1 MSKKNF
7 LPWSLCA
14 WSHSGNF
21 FLFLRSFRC
30 KFCFLPERVPAKGA
44 LRPGPWFPELR
55 CPPAEADCR
64 TWTLWGSDLSPGILA
79 RSRWSDADRR
89 PTENT
94 EIDYN
99 AELDKYIE
107 QLKSCKYIQ
116 DDRAVKKLCEKAKEL
131 LMKEEN
137 IIYLNAP
144 ITVRKKIKYI

>member
-1 MSKKNF
+1 M
-7 LPWSLCA
+7 
-14 WSHSGNF
+14 
-21 FLFLRSFRC
+21 
-30 KFCFLPERVPAKGA
+30 
-44 LRPGPWFPELR
+44 
-55 CPPAEADCR
+55 
-64 TWTLWGSDLSPGILA
+64 
-79 RSRWSDADRR
+79 
-89 PTENT
+89 TENT

-131 LMKEEN
+131 LN